1 MRVIFS
7 APEKTFAT
15 FRFLDS
21 LHGAI
26 INAWAAAGIPA
37 DSVIGY
43 NSKNWSFGA
52 VGRAT
57 SKGFVLRSVV
67 IGVENGLESALS
79 ALEADSLRKHSINGD
94 IINLSSW
101 IKSYEI
107 FPIIGQSKKTY
118 ALPATMIS
126 PLALSVRGKKG
137 RWHQKY
143 SEVGSQL
150 QEAVNYRLSRL
161 TGRITKLILEP
172 DSLYLRAN
180 PRHSHLVHTR
190 AVRDGRDAFVIG
202 MKFPMIIRGSVED
215 LQSAWNLGIGEKNRY
230 GFGCIRYVQF

>member
-1 MRVIFS
+1 MRVNFS
-7 APEKTFAT
+7 APEDTSAT

-26 INAWAAAGIPA
+26 INAWTIAGISA

-43 NSKNWSFGA
+43 NSENWSFGA
-52 VGRAT
+52 VGKAT
-57 SKGFVLRSVV
+57 PKGFMLRSVV
-67 IGVENGLESALS
+67 IGAEGELESALS
-79 ALEADSLRKHSINGD
+79 ALEANSLRKHSTNGD

-101 IKSYEI
+101 RKSYES
-107 FPIIGQSKKTY
+107 FPIISHSEKTY

-137 RWHQKY
+137 RWHQQY
-143 SEVGSQL
+143 SEIGPQL

-161 TGRITKLILEP
+161 TGRTTQLVLEP
-172 DSLYLRAN
+172 DRLYLRAN

-190 AVRDGRDAFVIG
+190 AVRGGRDAFVIG
-202 MKFPMIIRGSVED
+202 MTFPMIIRGPIED
-215 LQSAWNLGIGEKNRY
+215 LQSAWSLGIGEKNRY
-230 GFGCIRYVQF
+230 GFGCIRYVQL